1 MQADI
6 QQQILVINNNLICF
20 IAQTDNSFCPYR
32 KRQILKKFIH
42 IFSSQNIEP
51 FLKEV
56 GFIGKAGYDAD
67 LIVSDWTICVCSNN
81 NK

>member
-1 MQADI
+1 MCFF
-6 QQQILVINNNLICF
+6 LLKLI
-20 IAQTDNSFCPYR
+20 TSFCPYR

-67 LIVSDWTICVCSNN
+67 LIVSD
-81 NK
+81 